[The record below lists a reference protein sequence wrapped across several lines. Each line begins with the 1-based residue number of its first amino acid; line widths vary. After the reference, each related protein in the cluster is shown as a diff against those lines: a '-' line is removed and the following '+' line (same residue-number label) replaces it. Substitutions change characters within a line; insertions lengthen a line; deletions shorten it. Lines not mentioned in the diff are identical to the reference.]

1 MASTVFNGT
10 NLLVKIAD
18 DGVSPATIGHSTS
31 CSISFTNDMA
41 AATTKDSSGFS
52 EVIPA
57 VRSAEISFD
66 GLVDYTDGAGGMTGG
81 GEIAHKLLTRQ
92 KCDFS
97 FGTAAT
103 GDTVRG
109 HLLSYSVV
117 TTAGATGGDLSSGTV
132 CASSSDITSSGYEQS
147 YYNSMTINSA
157 DVDAGKVILFTF
169 RADSVNSDY
178 TINATVK
185 YHLR

>member
-18 DGVSPATIGHSTS
+18 DGVSPATIGHATS
-31 CSISFTNDMA
+31 CTISFSNEMSTT
-41 AATTKDSSGFS
+41 TTKDSSGFA
-52 EVIPA
+52 EVIPG

-66 GLVDYTDGAGGMTGG
+66 GLVDYTDGASGKTGG

-103 GDTVRG
+103 GDTIYTG
-109 HLLSYSVV
+109 EGFISSAEISGAMEEAV
-117 TTAGATGGDLSSGTV
+117 TYSGT
-132 CASSSDITSSGYEQS
+132 ITVTGAITE
-147 YYNSMTINSA
+147 
-157 DVDAGKVILFTF
+157 
-169 RADSVNSDY
+169 SVN
-178 TINATVK
+178 
-185 YHLR
+185 

>member
-66 GLVDYTDGAGGMTGG
+66 GLVDYTDGSSGGA
-81 GEIAHKLLTRQ
+81 EIAHKLLTRQ

-103 GDTVRG
+103 GDTVYTG
-109 HLLSYSVV
+109 EGYISAAEISGAMEEAV
-117 TTAGATGGDLSSGTV
+117 TYSGT
-132 CASSSDITSSGYEQS
+132 ITVTGAITE
-147 YYNSMTINSA
+147 
-157 DVDAGKVILFTF
+157 
-169 RADSVNSDY
+169 SVN
-178 TINATVK
+178 
-185 YHLR
+185 

>member
-97 FGTAAT
+97 FGTVAT
-103 GDTVRG
+103 GDTVYTG
-109 HLLSYSVV
+109 EGYVSAAEISGAMEEAV
-117 TTAGATGGDLSSGTV
+117 TYSGT
-132 CASSSDITSSGYEQS
+132 ITVTGAITE
-147 YYNSMTINSA
+147 
-157 DVDAGKVILFTF
+157 
-169 RADSVNSDY
+169 SVN
-178 TINATVK
+178 
-185 YHLR
+185 

>member
-10 NLLVKIAD
+10 NLLVKLAD

-92 KCDFS
+92 KCHFS

-103 GDTVRG
+103 GDTVYTG
-109 HLLSYSVV
+109 EGYISAAEISGAMEEAV
-117 TTAGATGGDLSSGTV
+117 TYSGT
-132 CASSSDITSSGYEQS
+132 ITVTGAITESL
-147 YYNSMTINSA
+147 N
-157 DVDAGKVILFTF
+157 
-169 RADSVNSDY
+169 
-178 TINATVK
+178 
-185 YHLR
+185 

>member
-10 NLLVKIAD
+10 NLLVRIAD

-31 CSISFTNDMA
+31 CTISFTNDMA
-41 AATTKDSSGFS
+41 AATTKDSSGYS

-81 GEIAHKLLTRQ
+81 SEIAHKLLTRQ

-103 GDTVRG
+103 GDSIYTG
-109 HLLSYSVV
+109 EGYISAAEISGAMEEAV
-117 TTAGATGGDLSSGTV
+117 TYSGT
-132 CASSSDITSSGYEQS
+132 ITVTG
-147 YYNSMTINSA
+147 TI
-157 DVDAGKVILFTF
+157 TE
-169 RADSVNSDY
+169 SVN
-178 TINATVK
+178 
-185 YHLR
+185 

>member
-103 GDTVRG
+103 GDTVYTG
-109 HLLSYSVV
+109 EGYISAAEISGAMDEAV
-117 TTAGATGGDLSSGTV
+117 TYSGT
-132 CASSSDITSSGYEQS
+132 ITVTGAITE
-147 YYNSMTINSA
+147 
-157 DVDAGKVILFTF
+157 
-169 RADSVNSDY
+169 SVN
-178 TINATVK
+178 
-185 YHLR
+185 

>member
-31 CSISFTNDMA
+31 CTISFTNDMA
-41 AATTKDSSGFS
+41 AATTKDSSGYS

-103 GDTVRG
+103 GDTIYTG
-109 HLLSYSVV
+109 EGYISAAEISGAMEEAV
-117 TTAGATGGDLSSGTV
+117 TYSGT
-132 CASSSDITSSGYEQS
+132 ITVTG
-147 YYNSMTINSA
+147 TI
-157 DVDAGKVILFTF
+157 TE
-169 RADSVNSDY
+169 SVN
-178 TINATVK
+178 
-185 YHLR
+185 

>member
-103 GDTVRG
+103 GDTVYTG
-109 HLLSYSVV
+109 EGYISAAEISGAMEEAV
-117 TTAGATGGDLSSGTV
+117 TYSGT
-132 CASSSDITSSGYEQS
+132 ITVTGAITE
-147 YYNSMTINSA
+147 
-157 DVDAGKVILFTF
+157 
-169 RADSVNSDY
+169 SVN
-178 TINATVK
+178 
-185 YHLR
+185 

>member
-10 NLLVKIAD
+10 NLLIKVSD
-18 DGVSPATIGHSTS
+18 DGTSPAAIGHTTS
-31 CSISFTNDMA
+31 CTISFTNDMA
-41 AATTKDSSGFS
+41 DATTKDSSGFS

-66 GLVDYTDGAGGMTGG
+66 GLVDYTDSDGG

-103 GDTVRG
+103 GDTV
-109 HLLSYSVV
+109 Y
-117 TTAGATGGDLSSGTV
+117 TGEGYVSSCEISGTMEE
-132 CASSSDITSSGYEQS
+132 ATTYSGTITVTGAITEST
-147 YYNSMTINSA
+147 N
-157 DVDAGKVILFTF
+157 
-169 RADSVNSDY
+169 
-178 TINATVK
+178 
-185 YHLR
+185 